1 MEKLN
6 IITRC
11 SRLGNLIDISK
22 SIFNTTKFDV
32 TWYLI
37 FDKNFIKSLDL
48 DLLFEL
54 HKLNTKLLFDQSIS
68 GDHGHQ
74 LINKCLDTIK
84 DGWVYVLD
92 DDNLI
97 HENFYDRIY
106 TEMKSNSDKNGFIFN
121 QKIGGIDFTG
131 QDVRYCSPEHTKVSK
146 IDMAQF
152 LLNRKL
158 IGENRIVLGQYVGDG
173 IFIENLYSQNIS
185 EFHFINEILCYYNFF
200 EQNKKSNKVPLPRV
214 LIIGD
219 QNETDIESSLIADY
233 EATELY
239 NLHKMDDENIDQLLT
254 DFNPDCILTVSDS
267 YEKFKNLTTKS
278 FDIRRKW
285 IHTDSIKPGLGDS
298 AYFCASNVILTPHY
312 KDQPL
317 VSFFTPIYNTGQ
329 KLWRTFESVK
339 NQIYTNWEW
348 VLVNDSSD
356 GGLTLGI
363 AEEIAKIDSRV
374 KVYDFHKKTKGL
386 VGESKYRAAC
396 LCDGIY
402 LMELDHDDYITP
414 DAASLMVE
422 AFQKYPDC
430 KFVYSDFAEI
440 DENHNS
446 LTYGDSFSFDYG
458 SYRDE
463 QFNGRNYKTVNT
475 SGINP
480 KTIRHIVGVPNHFRA
495 WDRFFYHQIGGHNRR
510 LSIADDYELIVRTF
524 LHTKMVRIPK
534 LLYLQFY
541 HNSNTQNATR
551 KDIQRRVRTISN
563 FYNIKIKERFE
574 ELGVEDW
581 AYKYDSNFPLLS
593 PSLFGDQEKSVN
605 YVMNL
610 NNKEKEQSQFAYD
623 WSVLN

>member
-11 SRLGNLIDISK
+11 SRINNLYKLSE
-22 SIFNTTKFDV
+22 SIFSTDKFDI
-32 TWYLI
+32 TWYLV
-37 FDKNFIKSLDL
+37 FDTNFVTDL
-48 DLLFEL
+48 NIDLLL
-54 HKLNTKLLFDQSIS
+54 HLQSLNMVISFAKSIQ

-74 LINKCLDTIK
+74 LINKCIDTIQ

-97 HENFYDRIY
+97 HENFYERINEVLGK
-106 TEMKSNSDKNGFIFN
+106 TDKKAIIFN

-131 QDVRYCSPEHTKVSK
+131 QDLRICSPENVKVSK

-152 LLNRKL
+152 LLKRDL
-158 IGENRIVLGQYVGDG
+158 IGDSRIVQGQYVADG
-173 IFIENLYSQNIS
+173 IFIENLHNNNTE
-185 EFHFINEILCYYNFF
+185 EFLFIDEVLCYYNYFQ
-200 EQNKKSNKVPLPRV
+200 QNKQPNKKTLPRV
-214 LIIGD
+214 LVLGEEP
-219 QNETDIESSLIADY
+219 NSELKTSFIADY
-233 EATELY
+233 ESQELFI
-239 NLHKMDDENIDQLLT
+239 LHKPTDENLDKSIK
-254 DFNPDCILTVSDS
+254 DFDPDCIITVSDNYQKFSNLCEKS
-267 YEKFKNLTTKS
+267 Y
-278 FDIRRKW
+278 DIRKRW
-285 IHTDSIKPGLGDS
+285 IHSSNYNESVGDS
-298 AYFCASNVILTPHY
+298 TYFCGSNYILTPHY
-312 KDQPL
+312 NENPL
-317 VSFFTPIYNTGQ
+317 VSLFTPIYNTGT
-329 KLWRTFESVK
+329 KLWRTYESIK
-339 NQIYTNWEW
+339 HQTYQNWEW
-348 VLVNDSSD
+348 VVVNDSND
-356 GGLTLGI
+356 NGVTLKI
-363 AEEIAKIDSRV
+363 AEEIADLDSRV
-374 KVYDFHKKTKGL
+374 KVYDFHKKTGGI
-386 VGESKYRAAC
+386 VGESKYRAAS
-396 LCDGIY
+396 LCNGIY
-402 LMELDHDDYITP
+402 LMEMDHDDYLTP
-414 DAASLMVE
+414 DAVDLMVE

-446 LTYGDSFSFDYG
+446 LTYGDSFSFNYG

-463 QFNGRNYKTVNT
+463 EYNGRVYKTVNT

-495 WDRFFYHQIGGHNRR
+495 WERFFYHSIGGHNRR

-563 FYNIKIKERFE
+563 FYNERIKNRFE
-574 ELGVEDW
+574 ELGVRDW
-581 AYKYDSNFPLLS
+581 AYEFNPQSPLNA
-593 PSLFGDQEKSVN
+593 PSLFGNDECVVN

-610 NNKEKEQSQFAYD
+610 KTQEFNYD